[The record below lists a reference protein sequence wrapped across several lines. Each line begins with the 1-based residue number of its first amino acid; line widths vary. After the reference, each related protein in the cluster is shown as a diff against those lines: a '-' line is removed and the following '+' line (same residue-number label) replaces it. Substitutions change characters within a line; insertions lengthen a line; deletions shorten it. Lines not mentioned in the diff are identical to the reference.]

1 MHLLACF
8 PGRKMFV
15 LRTCPFV
22 FSSFPFFGS
31 DAFGWACVRIGDE
44 QRDSSRFWDVSLAI
58 DLCFPIAIDETT
70 PPHTHIEKNTRFLC
84 CCIFFLPYAHSIFSS
99 LPDRNSF
106 KNHTQPN
113 VSLTVQME
121 TELAQK
127 HIPWFYLVNLQAHQT
142 VSCWPSEWVSARSS
156 GWYSIQCIH
165 TVSTG
170 WAIQRITRFYLPRET
185 TKICHYLI
193 LKMRLPAPRAA
204 QAPPALIATHCSS
217 M

>member
-84 CCIFFLPYAHSIFSS
+84 CCIFFYP
-99 LPDRNSF
+99 
-106 KNHTQPN
+106 
-113 VSLTVQME
+113 M
-121 TELAQK
+121 
-127 HIPWFYLVNLQAHQT
+127 
-142 VSCWPSEWVSARSS
+142 
-156 GWYSIQCIH
+156 
-165 TVSTG
+165 
-170 WAIQRITRFYLPRET
+170 
-185 TKICHYLI
+185 LI
-193 LKMRLPAPRAA
+193 LFLVLYQIEIPLKITPNQTFRSLCKWKQSWRKNTFHGFTLWISKPIKLYHVGLQSGCLQDQVADIQSNAFTQFPLAG
-204 QAPPALIATHCSS
+204 QSKG
-217 M
+217 